1 MKSPDFEWDDSK
13 NKENIAKHGVSFQ
26 EAQQAFADEERVIV
40 EDLDHGEHEERWFC
54 LGRVPDGI
62 MTVRFTIR
70 GGKIRI
76 YGAGYWRKGR
86 KLYEE
91 KNKVH
96 R

>member
-1 MKSPDFEWDDSK
+1 MKAPDFEWDDSK
-13 NKENIAKHGVSFQ
+13 NRENIVKHGVSFQ
-26 EAQQAFADEERVIV
+26 EAQHAFADEKRLIV
-40 EDLDHGEHEERWFC
+40 EDLDHGHHEERWLC

-62 MTVRFTIR
+62 MTVRFTFR

-96 R
+96 G